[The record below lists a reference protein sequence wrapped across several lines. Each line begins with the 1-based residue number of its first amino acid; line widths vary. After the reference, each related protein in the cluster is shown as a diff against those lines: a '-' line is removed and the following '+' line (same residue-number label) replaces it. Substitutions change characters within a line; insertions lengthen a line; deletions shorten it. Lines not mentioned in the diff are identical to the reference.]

1 MYAMVKIEAK
11 KYDDEIYYW
20 RDLEKSD
27 LLLRCLCPWLNFC
40 VLYWLAIVILMVHV
54 LPFYIS
60 IGN

>member
-1 MYAMVKIEAK
+1 MYAKVKIEAK

-27 LLLRCLCPWLNFC
+27 LLLRCLCPWLNFY

-60 IGN
+60 MGN